1 MIYFNLFYD
10 QERPAARNY
19 SFFQLGRDTVVST
32 FGGGQEIEF
41 LMDE

>member
-19 SFFQLGRDTVVST
+19 SFFQVVST

>member
-10 QERPAARNY
+10 QETPAARNY
-19 SFFQLGRDTVVST
+19 SFFQLGRDVAST